1 MTLHTQNIERT
12 QTTELLRTRQ
22 QSDYQNAETYL
33 DFVATAHSTVVYD
46 GCVSLTKSTSIGW
59 RKMKVEEEY
68 VHVYRRNN
76 TDYGVCESDARL
88 REKIVT

>member
-1 MTLHTQNIERT
+1 
-12 QTTELLRTRQ
+12 
-22 QSDYQNAETYL
+22 
-33 DFVATAHSTVVYD
+33 
-46 GCVSLTKSTSIGW
+46 VSLTKSTSIGW